1 MVLFESMVCEQEVNV
16 ESRAILIS
24 LPELEIRISSG
35 VTLSVICPRVYKQEI
50 LMLIHETYGR
60 SGVKVGL
67 PQHAGH
73 EQIKKMRQ
81 QEAERS
87 VYNLRP
93 TG

>member
-50 LMLIHETYGR
+50 LMLFMRRMAEAESR
-60 SGVKVGL
+60 SGFRNMPVTN
-67 PQHAGH
+67 
-73 EQIKKMRQ
+73 
-81 QEAERS
+81 RS
-87 VYNLRP
+87 RK
-93 TG
+93 